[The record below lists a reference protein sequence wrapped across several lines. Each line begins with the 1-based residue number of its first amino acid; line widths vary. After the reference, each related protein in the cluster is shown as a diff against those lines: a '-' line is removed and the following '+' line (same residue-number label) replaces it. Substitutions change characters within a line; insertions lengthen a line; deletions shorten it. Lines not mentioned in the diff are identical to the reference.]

1 MRIDILV
8 SVIPKGINELEKAM
22 EEQNLKNVIGKA
34 VFDSGYQKFVIA
46 GSDLLSDNTKAK
58 VVLD

>member
-1 MRIDILV
+1 VRIDILV